1 MGSTV
6 NECFLEVVER
16 RGGGVAF
23 LVKRDGAWR
32 SFSYDWALGQVRRT
46 AFGLRSLGYER
57 GTRFAVLSENR
68 PEWATTDYGAMAA
81 GFVLVPLYTTLIPS
95 QVAYILND
103 ARRSARSVTRC
114 RRSRRWWFS
123 IPRTSRKTTS

>member
-16 RGGGVAF
+16 RGDGVAF

-32 SFSYDWALGQVRRT
+32 SFSYDWALEQVRRT

-68 PEWATTDYGAMAA
+68 PEWATTDYGAI
-81 GFVLVPLYTTLIPS
+81 GGLHP
-95 QVAYILND
+95 QR
-103 ARRSARSVTRC
+103 RRSAGSVRFLDGA
-114 RRSRRWWFS
+114 SRDD
-123 IPRTSRKTTS
+123 PLDP